1 MSEPQTPPPTP
12 SGPERRSDG
21 TMMPGHTA
29 NKRGRP
35 PGSRGMLTLFNEKR
49 DEKISLKVEGKVT
62 KMTRLEA
69 WVTNLWNKALSG
81 DPKASATVLA
91 IMRLSGQLEPAP
103 DEERELGGDDA
114 VAFADLVQRLT
125 GKGPDIG

>member
-1 MSEPQTPPPTP
+1 MTDQPKSAGPQ
-12 SGPERRSDG
+12 RRPDG

-49 DEKISLKVEGKVT
+49 DEKISLKVDGKVT

-69 WVTNLWNKALSG
+69 WVTNLWNKAIAC
-81 DPKASATVLA
+81 DPKASAMVMA
-91 IMRLSGQLEPAP
+91 IMRVSGQLEPAP
-103 DEERELGGDDA
+103 GEERELGEDDA
-114 VAFADLVQRLT
+114 IVLAAMIARLT
-125 GKGPDIG
+125 GEEPGNG